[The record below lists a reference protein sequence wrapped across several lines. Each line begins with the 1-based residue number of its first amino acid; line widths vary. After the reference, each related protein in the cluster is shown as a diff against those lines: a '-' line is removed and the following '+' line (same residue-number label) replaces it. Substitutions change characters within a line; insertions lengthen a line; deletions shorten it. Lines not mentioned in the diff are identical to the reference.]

1 MKGIYRKTFISIS
14 ISLAV
19 IILFQFLNSFRLDL
33 KMFLSFK
40 FLFGVFI
47 LIAIYIID
55 AIRLKLLLHFFG
67 YNVLIRETA
76 RNIIFGKF
84 FSFITPMSIGGQ
96 PYQIYHLSKI
106 GVKTEDATNIII
118 SRTLEISFV
127 ILLLDVIF
135 VRLILNAYPKSF
147 GFGLIITGLLISLSI
162 SILIFLGFVNRKFLE
177 KILIFFNRFLKNK
190 QEKEKILEWIDSLQG
205 SIKVL
210 WLKNPWMLIFDTF
223 LYFLTVCMYSY
234 IMFLLVKNTINFW
247 YLVGIM
253 ALLNSVAYYIPTPGS
268 SGGIE
273 STYQIVFT
281 QIFGGAKAIE
291 TVMIF
296 RIITFYIPL
305 ILSTILFPKFGINY
319 NKEEG

>member
-177 KILIFFNRFLKNK
+177 KILIFF
-190 QEKEKILEWIDSLQG
+190 
-205 SIKVL
+205 
-210 WLKNPWMLIFDTF
+210 
-223 LYFLTVCMYSY
+223 
-234 IMFLLVKNTINFW
+234 
-247 YLVGIM
+247 
-253 ALLNSVAYYIPTPGS
+253 
-268 SGGIE
+268 
-273 STYQIVFT
+273 
-281 QIFGGAKAIE
+281 
-291 TVMIF
+291 
-296 RIITFYIPL
+296 
-305 ILSTILFPKFGINY
+305 
-319 NKEEG
+319 